1 MREKGSVNM
10 DIKKQAEICR
20 LVKENVESVLDQY
33 LTKDLVR
40 KISSEIRSGFEWD
53 LGNMEDE

>member
-1 MREKGSVNM
+1 MSNW
-10 DIKKQAEICR
+10 KQVA
-20 LVKENVESVLDQY
+20 KAVLDQY

-53 LGNMEDE
+53 LGNMEDD

>member
-1 MREKGSVNM
+1 M

-20 LVKENVESVLDQY
+20 LVKENVEAVLSQY

-40 KISSEIRSGFEWD
+40 KISIEIRSGFEWD
-53 LGNMEDE
+53 LGNMEDEKE

>member
-1 MREKGSVNM
+1 M

-20 LVKENVESVLDQY
+20 LVKENVEYVLEQY

-53 LGNMEDE
+53 LGNMEED

>member
-1 MREKGSVNM
+1 M

-33 LTKDLVR
+33 LTNDLVR